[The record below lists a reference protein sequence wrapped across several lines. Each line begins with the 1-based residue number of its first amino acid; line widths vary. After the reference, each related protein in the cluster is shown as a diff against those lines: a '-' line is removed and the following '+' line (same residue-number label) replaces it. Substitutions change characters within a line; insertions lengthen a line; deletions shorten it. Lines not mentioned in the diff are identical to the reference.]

1 MRALVTSLLLL
12 SIGSTAQA
20 QRVVLEL
27 RPRFG
32 DTVWIRLD
40 QSTEVSTSRKGVM
53 ARPVVTT
60 LSMFSRA
67 IVEVSTA
74 ASALILAIT
83 DSVAV
88 SSNDK
93 AAASEASATERQL
106 AGRQMR
112 LKLLPDGT
120 VTVAESEANVPKH
133 VGEMVSLMPASFPR
147 GSVTIGD
154 TWLREMPIPSQSNP
168 GTPLVVRAAI
178 RLDSISPDYDVAYL
192 SMRGNVEEMGSG
204 VRNSA
209 GFTGKV
215 NGSMVVDRRR
225 GWLSASRFAIE
236 LRTLIVGAA
245 QGEPPIQYLMKVTQ
259 QMRVIDKR

>member
-1 MRALVTSLLLL
+1 MRALVTSLLVLVVG
-12 SIGSTAQA
+12 GSADA

-40 QSTEVSTSRKGVM
+40 QSTEVFTSRKGVM
-53 ARPVVTT
+53 AKPVVTT

-74 ASALILAIT
+74 ASAMILAIT
-83 DSVAV
+83 DSVDV
-88 SSNDK
+88 TSNDK
-93 AAASEASATERQL
+93 AAAVGASETRRQL

-112 LKLLPDGT
+112 LRLQPDGT
-120 VTVAESEANVPKH
+120 VTVVDDEGNVPRH

-154 TWLREMPIPSQSNP
+154 TWLREMPIPPS
-168 GTPLVVRAAI
+168 GAAGVPLVVRAAF
-178 RLDSISPDYDVAYL
+178 RLDSVSTDYDVAYL
-192 SMRGNVEEMGSG
+192 SMRGNVEETGSG
-204 VRNSA
+204 ARTSS

-236 LRTLIVGAA
+236 LKTLVAA
-245 QGEPPIQYLMKVTQ
+245 PTPNEPPVRYMMRVTQ
-259 QMRVIDKR
+259 QMQVIDKR

>member
-1 MRALVTSLLLL
+1 MRSLVLSLLALAG
-12 SIGSTAQA
+12 GSAEA

-40 QSTEVSTSRKGVM
+40 QSTEVSATRKGTA

-74 ASALILAIT
+74 TSATILAIT
-83 DSVAV
+83 DSVDV

-93 AAASEASATERQL
+93 AAAAGASETERQL

-120 VTVAESEANVPKH
+120 VKMAEEDANVSKQ
-133 VGEMVSLMPASFPR
+133 VGEVVSLMPASFPK
-147 GSVTIGD
+147 GSVAIGD
-154 TWLREMPIPSQSNP
+154 TWLREMPIPAGSESGKP
-168 GTPLVVRAAI
+168 MLVRAAF
-178 RLDSISPDYDVAYL
+178 RLDSVSTDYDIAYL
-192 SMRGNVEEMGSG
+192 SLRGSVQATPAVTTSDVSGS
-204 VRNSA
+204 V
-209 GFTGKV
+209 T
-215 NGSMVVDRRR
+215 GSMTVDRRR
-225 GWLSASRFAIE
+225 GWLSASRFTIQ
-236 LRTLIVGAA
+236 LRTLLPSNGANDA
-245 QGEPPIQYLMKVTQ
+245 PLQYLMKVTQ

>member
-1 MRALVTSLLLL
+1 MRSLVASLLVV
-12 SIGSTAQA
+12 AAANAAPA

-67 IVEVSTA
+67 IVEASTA
-74 ASALILAIT
+74 ASAMILAIT
-83 DSVAV
+83 DSVSVHSTDRTAAV
-88 SSNDK
+88 E
-93 AAASEASATERQL
+93 ASETQRQL

-120 VTVAESEANVPKH
+120 VSVADDHGSVPKH
-133 VGEMVSLMPASFPR
+133 VNEMVSLMPASFPR

-154 TWLREMPIPSQSNP
+154 TWLREMPIPPASSSGAP
-168 GTPLVVRAAI
+168 MVVKAAF
-178 RLDSISPDYDVAYL
+178 RLDSVSTDYDVAYL
-192 SMRGNVEEMGSG
+192 SMRGTVQERGAASPVASG
-204 VRNSA
+204 VQGS
-209 GFTGKV
+209 V
-215 NGSMVVDRRR
+215 SGSMTVDRRR
-225 GWLSASRFAIE
+225 GWLSASRFSIQLKTFVA
-236 LRTLIVGAA
+236 GSAA
-245 QGEPPIQYLMKVTQ
+245 GGPPIQYLMKVTQ

>member
-1 MRALVTSLLLL
+1 MRSLVTSLLVLGI
-12 SIGSTAQA
+12 SGAADA

-40 QSTEVSTSRKGVM
+40 QSTEVSTSRKGTIT
-53 ARPVVTT
+53 RPVVTT

-74 ASALILAIT
+74 ASAVILAIT
-83 DSVAV
+83 DSVDVA
-88 SSNDK
+88 SNDK
-93 AAASEASATERQL
+93 AAAAGASETERQL
-106 AGRQMR
+106 SGRQMR

-120 VTVAESEANVPKH
+120 VSVAGDDANVPKR
-133 VGEMVSLMPASFPR
+133 VGELVSLMPASFPR

-154 TWLREMPIPSQSNP
+154 TWLREMPIPP
-168 GTPLVVRAAI
+168 TGPAATPLVVRAAF

-192 SMRGNVEEMGSG
+192 SMRGNVEETS
-204 VRNSA
+204 
-209 GFTGKV
+209 TGARSNPGLNGRV
-215 NGSMVVDRRR
+215 NGNMVVDRRR

-236 LRTLIVGAA
+236 LRTLVAGANPN
-245 QGEPPIQYLMKVTQ
+245 EPPVQYLMKVTQ

>member
-1 MRALVTSLLLL
+1 MRSLVLSLLVVA
-12 SIGSTAQA
+12 GSSSAQA

-40 QSTEVSTSRKGVM
+40 QATEVSTSRRGAM

-67 IVEVSTA
+67 IVEVSTS
-74 ASALILAIT
+74 ASAIILAIT
-83 DSVAV
+83 DSVDVA
-88 SSNDK
+88 SNDK
-93 AAASEASATERQL
+93 AAEAGASETERQL

-120 VTVAESEANVPKH
+120 VTLAADDGNVSKQ
-133 VGEMVSLMPASFPR
+133 VGEVVSMMPASFPR

-154 TWLREMPIPSQSNP
+154 TWLREMPIPSGSASGKP
-168 GTPLVVRAAI
+168 MVVRAAF
-178 RLDSISPDYDVAYL
+178 RLDSVSTDYDIAYL
-192 SMRGNVEEMGSG
+192 SLRGSVQATSAVTSSDVTGS
-204 VRNSA
+204 V
-209 GFTGKV
+209 T
-215 NGSMVVDRRR
+215 GSMTVDRRR
-225 GWLSASRFAIE
+225 GWLSASRFTIQ
-236 LRTLIVGAA
+236 LRTLVPSSIAN
-245 QGEPPIQYLMKVTQ
+245 EPPLQYLMKVTQ

>member
-1 MRALVTSLLLL
+1 MRSLVISLLVLGVA
-12 SIGSTAQA
+12 GSAEA
-20 QRVVLEL
+20 QRIVLEL

-40 QSTEVSTSRKGVM
+40 QSTEVSTSRKGAV

-60 LSMFSRA
+60 MSMFSRA

-74 ASALILAIT
+74 TSAMILAIT
-83 DSVAV
+83 DSVDVA
-88 SSNDK
+88 SNDK
-93 AAASEASATERQL
+93 AAAAGASETERQL

-120 VTVAESEANVPKH
+120 VQMADDGGNVPKQ
-133 VGEMVSLMPASFPR
+133 VGELVSLMPASFPR

-154 TWLREMPIPSQSNP
+154 TWLREMPIPPAGPSA
-168 GTPLVVRAAI
+168 TPLVVRAAF
-178 RLDSISPDYDVAYL
+178 RLDSISPDYDIAYL
-192 SMRGNVEEMGSG
+192 SMRGNVEEASTGA
-204 VRNSA
+204 RNYP
-209 GFTGKV
+209 GLTGRV

-236 LRTLIVGAA
+236 LRTLVAPPNP
-245 QGEPPIQYLMKVTQ
+245 GEPPVQYLMKVTQ
-259 QMRVIDKR
+259 QMRVIDTR

>member
-1 MRALVTSLLLL
+1 MRTLVTSLLALVVG
-12 SIGSTAQA
+12 GSAEA

-74 ASALILAIT
+74 ASAMILAIT
-83 DSVAV
+83 DSVDV
-88 SSNDK
+88 TSNDK
-93 AAASEASATERQL
+93 AAAAGASETRRQL

-112 LKLLPDGT
+112 LRLQPDGT
-120 VTVAESEANVPKH
+120 VTVVDEEGSVPRQ

-154 TWLREMPIPSQSNP
+154 TWLREMPIPPS
-168 GTPLVVRAAI
+168 GAAGVPLVVRAAF
-178 RLDSISPDYDVAYL
+178 RLDSVSTDYDVAYL

-204 VRNSA
+204 SRNS

-236 LRTLIVGAA
+236 LRTLVAA
-245 QGEPPIQYLMKVTQ
+245 ATPNEPPVRYLMRVTQ

>member
-1 MRALVTSLLLL
+1 MRSLVLGVLVLAGA
-12 SIGSTAQA
+12 GSAQA

-40 QSTEVSTSRKGVM
+40 QSTEVSASRKGSI

-74 ASALILAIT
+74 ASAIILAIT
-83 DSVAV
+83 DSVDVA
-88 SSNDK
+88 SNDK
-93 AAASEASATERQL
+93 AAAAGASETERQL

-120 VTVAESEANVPKH
+120 VKMAEEDANVSKQ
-133 VGEMVSLMPASFPR
+133 VGEVVSLMPASFPK

-154 TWLREMPIPSQSNP
+154 TWLREMPIPAGSESGKP
-168 GTPLVVRAAI
+168 MVVRAAF
-178 RLDSISPDYDVAYL
+178 RLDSVSTDYDIAYL
-192 SMRGNVEEMGSG
+192 SLRGSVQAT
-204 VRNSA
+204 SA
-209 GFTGKV
+209 VTSSDV
-215 NGSMVVDRRR
+215 NGSVTGSMTVDRRR
-225 GWLSASRFAIE
+225 GWLSASRFVIQ
-236 LRTLIVGAA
+236 LRTLVPSAIAN
-245 QGEPPIQYLMKVTQ
+245 EPPLQYMMKVTQ

>member
-1 MRALVTSLLLL
+1 MRSLVAVLLVVV
-12 SIGSTAQA
+12 GSSAQA

-40 QSTEVSTSRKGVM
+40 QSTEVSSSRKGVM

-74 ASALILAIT
+74 TSAMILAIT

-88 SSNDK
+88 TSTDK
-93 AAASEASATERQL
+93 TAAASAAETERQL

-133 VGEMVSLMPASFPR
+133 VGEMVSLMPASFPK

-154 TWLREMPIPSQSNP
+154 TWLREMPIPPQGAP
-168 GTPLVVRAAI
+168 GTPLIVRAAI
-178 RLDSISPDYDVAYL
+178 RLDSVSADYDIAYL
-192 SMRGNVEEMGSG
+192 SMRGNVEEMGGEARSASG
-204 VRNSA
+204 L
-209 GFTGKV
+209 TGKV

-225 GWLSASRFAIE
+225 GWLSASKFAIE
-236 LRTLIVGAA
+236 LRTLIAA
-245 QGEPPIQYLMKVTQ
+245 AAPSEPPLQYLMKVTQ